1 MRILRNKFSLWGLL
15 LPVLL
20 VAAVSCEETDPLIFE
35 MSGPTTLVIPAE
47 GGSATVTVTAPA
59 PWSTATR
66 ADWITISPD
75 SGEAGDVT
83 IQLAAKAN
91 QTGSTRSAEV
101 IISGEGVEQPVTV
114 TVTQEAMPAPQNE
127 MKISEQILEINP
139 SGGSAALRVKMS
151 VEEADVTAEISGD
164 DEDAFQTS
172 VSKDKNEALTYIV
185 EVLADANWTL
195 ADREAVLTV
204 KAAGQS
210 ADVSIVQGFVKPEA
224 KASVNRLSVP
234 AEGGEFAFKISM
246 NYAWEFTFGSIPEW
260 LTAEYETEQAEFEVK
275 VTVDPNESQEARRA
289 TLLFNIAETIDV
301 EITVIQEACE
311 QAPLAMT
318 IDPDEITIDPE
329 GGEAWFMV
337 YLNRQEEIE
346 IEIDDM
352 GGIFFEAKVFGFDED
367 NCAWPVQVKAGPN
380 TMFDNMEGY
389 INVTC
394 GELNDIVT
402 VRQDALEVVAR
413 PSEAWLLVPQAGGAF
428 SFTIDMNYDWDYSL
442 FEKPEWTEVEVTPKE
457 KKLVVNVVVKENPE
471 TDAREGV
478 IDFLVGQ
485 GTYDVEIPVHQE
497 GTGEAT
503 PLTMDLSKT
512 ELTLAPEGGEASFI
526 VRLNREANLAVV
538 NDQAFFPVE
547 ASPDAADPLLWTVK
561 VKADANWSLAP
572 RIGTV
577 SVMAEGTVAN
587 VAVSQEAIPV
597 KASVSKKNLVF
608 EPDGGT
614 ISYTIRMN
622 HEWDFA
628 LAAVPE
634 WIDLKYSQDGV
645 DIKVSATVQANET
658 EAAREGLIVFDIA
671 DQVRVET
678 PVYQDVKGA
687 EELTMEVSA
696 TEANIFAGGGSTSI
710 TVTLNREAAVNAVSS
725 NEQEFRA
732 VVEQDAANGLVWTVT
747 VYADANTTFQK
758 RGTKVTI
765 TAGDKTET
773 VTVTQEAI
781 AVTTQFSTQSV
792 ELDANGGSARVVIE
806 MNYGWDVR
814 LEDVPGSWLGADVV
828 PDGKTATLVFSARKN
843 ETGEERSATVKVLI
857 GDQTYEVAVSQKPA
871 QTVGGIGGEIGGWED
886 GGDAGFGMNN

>member
-1 MRILRNKFSLWGLL
+1 MRILRNKFSLWGIL

-127 MKISEQILEINP
+127 MKISEQLLEIDP
-139 SGGSAALRVKMS
+139 EGGKAVLNVTMS

-164 DEDAFQTS
+164 DEDVFQAK
-172 VSKDKNEALTYIV
+172 VSKGDKALTYLV
-185 EVLADANWTL
+185 EVSADANWTL
-195 ADREAVLTV
+195 EDREAVLTV
-204 KAAGQS
+204 KVAGQS
-210 ADVSIVQGFVKPEA
+210 ADVSLRQKFVEPEA
-224 KASVNRLSVP
+224 KASVERLSVP
-234 AEGGEFAFKISM
+234 AEGGEFSFKISM

-260 LTAEYETEQAEFEVK
+260 VTVEYETEQAEFEVK

-289 TLLFNIAETIDV
+289 TLLFNIAETVDV
-301 EITVIQEACE
+301 EIPVIQEACE

-352 GGIFFEAKVFGFDED
+352 GGIFFEAQVFGFDED

-394 GELNDIVT
+394 GDLNDIVT

-413 PSEAWLLVPQAGGAF
+413 PSEAWLLVPQAGGVYN
-428 SFTIDMNYDWDYSL
+428 FTIDMNYDWDYSL

-485 GTYDVEIPVHQE
+485 GTVDVEIPVHQE

-503 PLTMDLSKT
+503 ALTMDLNKT
-512 ELTLAPEGGEASFI
+512 ELTIVPEGGEASFT
-526 VRLNREANLAVV
+526 VRLNREATLAVS
-538 NDQAFFPVE
+538 NDQAYFPVD
-547 ASPDAADPLLWTVK
+547 ASPDAADPLLWTVT

-572 RIGTV
+572 RTGTV

-587 VAVSQEAIPV
+587 VSVSQEAIPV
-597 KASVSKKNLVF
+597 EAVASMKNLVF
-608 EPDGGT
+608 DPAGGT
-614 ISYTIRMN
+614 LSYTIQMN
-622 HEWDFA
+622 HEWDVA

-634 WIDLKYSQDGV
+634 WVNLNFEQDGME
-645 DIKVSATVQANET
+645 IKVSAEVKANET
-658 EAAREGLIVFDIA
+658 DAAREGLIVFDIA

-678 PVYQDVKGA
+678 PVFQDLKGA
-687 EELTMEVSA
+687 EEFTAEVSA
-696 TEANIFAGGGSTSI
+696 KEVNIFAGGGSTVV
-710 TVTLNREAAVNAVSS
+710 TVTLNREAVVNAVSS
-725 NEQEFRA
+725 NEQEFRP
-732 VVEQDAANGLVWTVT
+732 VTEQDAANPLKWTVT
-747 VYADANTTFQK
+747 IYADANTTFQK
-758 RGTKVTI
+758 RSANVTI

-781 AVTTQFSTQSV
+781 AVSTKFSTQSV

-806 MNYGWDVR
+806 MNHGWDVR
-814 LEDVPGSWLGADVV
+814 LEDVPGSWLSADVV
-828 PDGKTATLVFSARKN
+828 LDGETATLVFSARKN

-857 GDQTYEVAVSQKPA
+857 GNQTYEVAVSQKPA
-871 QTVGGIGGEIGGWED
+871 QTVGDIGGEIGGWED
-886 GGDAGFGMNN
+886 GGDAGFGKNN